1 MEIKLRKH
9 QHALTITGFA
19 VILFGI
25 WDYIK
30 TILHILVIK
39 PIANSIRD
47 IAGLDY
53 DEYGWILLI
62 ISVVIVIVILAVS
75 FLIRFR
81 IGRTAI
87 ALGRGEKPR
96 TWYMIPL
103 IMIVLLPALLGY
115 GSAVN
120 MFREERDIL
129 DLLASMLTETT
140 SVIMLV
146 AMLWNMHMVRKLTA
160 QMEAG
165 GENAD

>member
-1 MEIKLRKH
+1 M
-9 QHALTITGFA
+9 
-19 VILFGI
+19 
-25 WDYIK
+25 
-30 TILHILVIK
+30 
-39 PIANSIRD
+39 
-47 IAGLDY
+47 
-53 DEYGWILLI
+53 
-62 ISVVIVIVILAVS
+62 ILAVS

-87 ALGRGEKPR
+87 ALGRGEKPK

-115 GSAVN
+115 GSAIN
-120 MFREERDIL
+120 MFREERDTL

>member
-87 ALGRGEKPR
+87 ALGRGEKPK
-96 TWYMIPL
+96 TWHMIPL
-103 IMIVLLPALLGY
+103 ILLVLLPALLGY
-115 GSAVN
+115 GSSIN
-120 MFREERDIL
+120 MFQKERDIL